1 MKKSKDMLVI
11 QPSHEDSRY
20 DVFGLRHMLKANGF
34 KFFKKTKAWAIELS
48 REAEAVELL
57 ELTNLYEKYNLIS
70 ISLESLMEP
79 KWLVREKIED
89 ELDKIE
95 NG

>member
-1 MKKSKDMLVI
+1 MKNTKDMLVI
-11 QPSHEDSRY
+11 EPSHEDSRY

-48 REAEAVELL
+48 RRAEAVELL
-57 ELTNLYEKYNLIS
+57 ELTNLDEKYNLTE
-70 ISLESLMEP
+70 ISLDSLMEP
-79 KWLVREKIED
+79 KWFVRKKIED
-89 ELDKIE
+89 ELHKIE

>member
-48 REAEAVELL
+48 RKAEALELL
-57 ELTNLYEKYNLIS
+57 ELTNLDEKYNLTA

-79 KWLVREKIED
+79 KWFVRKKIED
-89 ELDKIE
+89 ELHKIE